1 MNAPL
6 SRPPAQAAAPGLKP
20 SSELVA
26 VFKPVWP
33 ALRRVFLFSLV
44 AGLLVLAPSVYML
57 EVYDRVVNSRSH
69 MTLWML
75 TLVVLAAYAVMEF
88 LEWVRS
94 EMLHE
99 VGHEVDKAVSPRLF
113 QLMFDAN
120 LKRLPGG
127 SLQPMNDW
135 RTVREFLPSPF
146 VLALMEVPVAVVF
159 LVLVYMIS
167 PVLGWVTLASAV
179 LQVAV
184 AWLTERSTQPPLTEA
199 NRNAHAANHYADSS
213 LRNAEVIEAMGM
225 LRDIHARW
233 IARQREFLGLQA
245 EASRAAGGFQ
255 ALSKMIQLV
264 LSSALL
270 GLSAWL
276 LLKNQLNGGPG
287 MMIVASIIGGR
298 VLTPLVQMVTQ
309 WRLVVTAR
317 DAWGRLA
324 VLLSA
329 MPQRDPLMP
338 LPAPRGALVVE
349 QLLAGAPALPGQP
362 PQPILKGVQFALQP
376 GEVLAVIGPSA
387 SGKTTLARVMLGLW
401 PATAGK
407 VRLDGAD
414 VHTWDKAE
422 LGPHLGY
429 LPQGVELFEGTLAEN
444 IARFGEPDPAR
455 LEAAAALAGL
465 QDLVSG
471 LAQAWDTQVGRD
483 GQVLSGGQRQRV
495 ALARA
500 LYGDPALVVLDEP
513 NSSLDEA
520 GDAALNEAL
529 RALKARGATVVV
541 MTHRSSVLGV
551 CDKILLLVDGAQQ
564 VFGPRDEVLAA
575 MKQAQEKTAAQA
587 AAQAEARGPGAA
599 GPPAGPLLTPA
610 ATRGRA

>member
-1 MNAPL
+1 MNSPVL
-6 SRPPAQAAAPGLKP
+6 KPGLP
-20 SSELVA
+20 GSGAGLPVQGELTR
-26 VFKPVWP
+26 VFKPLWP
-33 ALRRVFLFSLV
+33 SFRRVFIFSLV
-44 AGLLVLAPSVYML
+44 AGLLVLAPSIYML

-99 VGHEVDKAVSPRLF
+99 VGHEADRTVSPRLF
-113 QLMFDAN
+113 QMMFDAN

-127 SLQPMNDW
+127 TLQPVNDW

-146 VLALMEVPVAVVF
+146 VLALMETPVAVVF
-159 LVLVYMIS
+159 LVLVYLIS

-179 LQVAV
+179 LQVGV
-184 AWLTERSTQPPLTEA
+184 AWLTERTTQAPLTEA
-199 NRNAHAANHYADSS
+199 NRVAHAAHQYADSS

-225 LRDIHARW
+225 LRDIHGRW

-245 EASRAAGGFQ
+245 RASEAAGGFQ
-255 ALSKMIQLV
+255 ALSKMIQQV

-276 LLKNQLNGGPG
+276 LLKNELNGGPA

-298 VLTPLVQMVTQ
+298 VLTPLVQMVAQ
-309 WRLVVTAR
+309 WRLVVNAR
-317 DAWGRLA
+317 DAWARLSI
-324 VLLSA
+324 LLA
-329 MPQRDPLMP
+329 ALPHREPAMP
-338 LPAPRGALVVE
+338 LPAPKGVLFVE
-349 QLLAGAPALPGQP
+349 QVIAGAPAMPGQP
-362 PQPILKGVQFALQP
+362 SAPILKNVQFVLQP

-387 SGKTTLARVMLGLW
+387 SGKTTLARLVLGLW

-414 VHTWDKAE
+414 VHAWDKSE
-422 LGPHLGY
+422 LGPHVGY
-429 LPQGVELFEGTLAEN
+429 LPQGVELFEGTVAEN
-444 IARFGEPDPAR
+444 IARFGEPDQHKLR
-455 LEAAAALAGL
+455 AAAALVGL
-465 QDLVSG
+465 QGLVDALPKG
-471 LAQAWDTQVGRD
+471 FDTPVGRD
-483 GQVLSGGQRQRV
+483 GAVLSGGQRQRV

-564 VFGPRDEVLAA
+564 AFGPRDEVLAA
-575 MKQAQEKTAAQA
+575 MKQAQEKAAAQA
-587 AAQAEARGPGAA
+587 AAQAAARGPGAA
-599 GPPAGPLLTPA
+599 GLPVGPLLNA
-610 ATRGRA
+610 AAKGGQA